1 MVVPAGPKVWF
12 PNFVFTL
19 VRSGKER
26 AKNEVVFRVPRLLN
40 KLDIQQYLEGLYG
53 VQVLGIRTVNF
64 LSKSVRQ
71 GRRHIP
77 SRKNAIV
84 TLSEPF
90 VYPPPTD
97 LTLLKYPLANPNTYK
112 RLHQ

>member
-12 PNFVFTL
+12 PNFVFTM

-26 AKNEVVFRVPRLLN
+26 AKNEVVFRVPRVLN
-40 KLDIQQYLEGLYG
+40 KLDIRQYLEGLYG

-71 GRRHIP
+71 GQRHIP
-77 SRKNAIV
+77 GRKNAIV
-84 TLSEPF
+84 MLREPLA
-90 VYPPPTD
+90 YPPPTD
-97 LTLLKYPLANPNTYK
+97 PSLLKFPLANSNTYK
-112 RLHQ
+112 RLH